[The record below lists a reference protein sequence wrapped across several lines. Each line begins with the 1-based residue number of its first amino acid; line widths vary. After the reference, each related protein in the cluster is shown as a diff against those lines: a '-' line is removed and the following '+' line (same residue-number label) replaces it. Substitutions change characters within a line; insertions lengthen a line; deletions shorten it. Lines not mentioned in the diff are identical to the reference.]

1 MCTVSFIPQG
11 DKIFITSNR
20 DEKSSRKAA
29 LVPEFYQMKTGR
41 IAFPK
46 DGRAG
51 GTWIALHENGNAI
64 VFLNGAEKKHEK
76 KPSYRKSR
84 GVILLELIDSED
96 PVTTFHTIDLDDIE
110 PFTAIT
116 WSDRQLY
123 QCRWNGMEKEIVEK
137 SIHTSHIWASS
148 TLYSEEVIG
157 KRRKWF
163 NDFLSA
169 HPQINQ
175 PEILDFHMHT
185 GDGDVHNDLR
195 INRNGIDMTVSVTS
209 LLIENETASIRYIDL
224 LHQADVILHSMTVK
238 QHADQ

>member
-11 DKIFITSNR
+11 DKIYITSNR

-29 LVPEFYQMKTGR
+29 LVPEFHEMNTGR
-41 IAFPK
+41 IAFPR
-46 DGRAG
+46 DGHAG

-64 VFLNGAEKKHEK
+64 VFLNGAERKHEK

-96 PVTTFHTIDLDDIE
+96 PITTFHGIDLDDIE

-116 WSDRQLY
+116 WCDRQLY
-123 QCRWNGMEKEIVEK
+123 QCRWNGAEKEILEK

-163 NDFLSA
+163 NDFLTA

-175 PEILDFHMHT
+175 QDILDFHMHT
-185 GDGDVHNDLR
+185 GDGDVYNDLR

-209 LLIENETASIRYIDL
+209 LLIENEKVSIRYIDL
-224 LHQADVILHSMTVK
+224 LHHADVNLHSMTVK
-238 QHADQ
+238 QDVE